1 MGFFKNFVKALS
13 DPVNLAVA
21 AVSTAVLGPV
31 GGYTALQSFAIR
43 AAASAA
49 LSSASQSLSPKPKL
63 GDFASF
69 SSDATGRTQMV
80 KQPITAR
87 RAVYGETRVSGPLAF
102 IESTDDDQYLHLV
115 DIGLTLQVIKN

>member
-49 LSSASQSLSPKPKL
+49 LAA
-63 GDFASF
+63 DW
-69 SSDATGRTQMV
+69 
-80 KQPITAR
+80 ITACFFR
-87 RAVYGETRVSGPLAF
+87 KFCPR
-102 IESTDDDQYLHLV
+102 
-115 DIGLTLQVIKN
+115 

>member
-43 AAASAA
+43 AAAQRGPVVSFA
-49 LSSASQSLSPKPKL
+49 KPI
-63 GDFASF
+63 
-69 SSDATGRTQMV
+69 
-80 KQPITAR
+80 P
-87 RAVYGETRVSGPLAF
+87 
-102 IESTDDDQYLHLV
+102 
-115 DIGLTLQVIKN
+115 

>member
-13 DPVNLAVA
+13 DPVNIVVA
-21 AVSTAVLGPV
+21 AVSTAVLGPI

-43 AAASAA
+43 AGVSAA
-49 LSSASQSLSPKPKL
+49 LSSAAQSLSPKPKL

-69 SSDATGRTQMV
+69 STDATSRTQMV

-87 RAVYGETRVSGPLAF
+87 RAVYGQTRVSGPLAF
-102 IESTDDDQYLHLV
+102 IESTEDDKYLHLV
-115 DIGLTLQVIKN
+115 VC